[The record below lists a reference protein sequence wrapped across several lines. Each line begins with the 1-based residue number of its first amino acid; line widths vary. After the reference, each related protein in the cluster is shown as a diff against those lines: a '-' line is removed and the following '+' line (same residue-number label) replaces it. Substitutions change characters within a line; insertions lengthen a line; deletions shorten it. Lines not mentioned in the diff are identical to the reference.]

1 MTRAMYLIRESL
13 VNMQRNVLVVI
24 AAVLAVFVSLALALS
39 ALMVSELF
47 RVNTV
52 QWQEGTHVI
61 VFLRDTKDGIGLEA
75 HQALLGEILEF
86 DVVETAV
93 YIDKAGAYQEFSE
106 MFANTP
112 SIIREIDPSVL
123 PASIRIKLNDITRY
137 QDIDFRLAGDAAVR
151 QIVAPGETIERLAN
165 FSTAVNV
172 GGLSLAIVQGVA
184 AIVLISN
191 TIRMAIYARREEV
204 SIMKLVGASNW
215 FIRVPFLVEGML
227 EGLLGAGL
235 AVVTVAFLRRWVS
248 GFDGDL
254 DIFQLVI
261 SDGYFYRWAL
271 LFLFF
276 GALAGIAG
284 SALGLRRFLKV

>member
-1 MTRAMYLIRESL
+1 MTRTMYLVRESL

-47 RVNTV
+47 RVNTL

-61 VFLRDTKDGIGLEA
+61 VFLRDSKDGIGLEA
-75 HQALLGEILEF
+75 HQSLLGEILEF
-86 DVVETAV
+86 DVVESAAYV
-93 YIDKAGAYQEFSE
+93 DKAGAFQEFSD

-137 QDIDFRLAGDAAVR
+137 QDIEFRLAGDAAVR

-261 SDGYFYRWAL
+261 SDGYFYRWSL

-276 GALAGIAG
+276 GALAGVAG

>member
-1 MTRAMYLIRESL
+1 MTRATYLIRESL
-13 VNMQRNVLVVI
+13 VNMQRNLLVVL

-47 RVNTV
+47 RVNTL

-61 VFLRDTKDGIGLEA
+61 VFLRDTRDGIAPEA
-75 HQALLGEILEF
+75 HLALLGEVLEF
-86 DVVETAV
+86 DVVETASYV
-93 YIDKAGAYQEFSE
+93 DKSGAYDEFSE

-137 QDIDFRLAGDAAVR
+137 QEIDHRLAGDAAVR

-172 GGLSLAIVQGVA
+172 GGLSLAVVQGIA

-227 EGLLGAGL
+227 EGLAGAGL

-248 GFDGDL
+248 RFDGDL

-261 SDGYFYRWAL
+261 SDGYFYRWSL
-271 LFLFF
+271 LFLLF
-276 GALAGIAG
+276 GALAGVAG

>member
-1 MTRAMYLIRESL
+1 MTRATYLIRESL
-13 VNMQRNVLVVI
+13 VNMRRNLLVVL

-47 RVNTV
+47 RVNTL

-61 VFLRDTKDGIGLEA
+61 VFLRDTRDGIAPEA
-75 HQALLGEILEF
+75 HLALLGEVLEF
-86 DVVETAV
+86 DVVETASYV
-93 YIDKAGAYQEFSE
+93 DKSGAYDEFSE

-137 QDIDFRLAGDAAVR
+137 QEIDHRLAGDAAVR

-172 GGLSLAIVQGVA
+172 GGLSLAVVQGIA

-215 FIRVPFLVEGML
+215 FIRIPFLVEGML
-227 EGLLGAGL
+227 EGLAGAGL

-248 GFDGDL
+248 RFDGDL

-261 SDGYFYRWAL
+261 SDGYFYRWSL
-271 LFLFF
+271 LFLLF

>member
-1 MTRAMYLIRESL
+1 MTRVSYLIRESF
-13 VNMQRNVLVVI
+13 VNMRRNLLVVV

-47 RVNTV
+47 RVNTL

-61 VFLRDTKDGIGLEA
+61 VFLRDTRDGIGLEA
-75 HQALLGEILEF
+75 HQSLLREILDF
-86 DVVETAV
+86 DAVEGAAYV
-93 YIDKAGAYQEFSE
+93 DKAGAYEEFSE

-123 PASIRIKLNDITRY
+123 PASIRIKLKDIKKYR
-137 QDIDFRLAGDAAVR
+137 DIEFRLAGDAAVR
-151 QIVAPGETIERLAN
+151 QIVAPGETIERLAK
-165 FSTAVNV
+165 FSTAIDV

-184 AIVLISN
+184 AVVLISN

-215 FIRVPFLVEGML
+215 FIRIPFLIEGML
-227 EGLLGAGL
+227 EGVLGAGM
-235 AVVTVAFLRRWVS
+235 AVLTVTFLRRWVS
-248 GFDGDL
+248 SFDGDL

-261 SDGYFYRWAL
+261 SDDYFYRWSL
-271 LFLFF
+271 LFLLF
-276 GALAGIAG
+276 GALAGVVG
-284 SALGLRRFLKV
+284 SAIGLRRFLKD

>member
-1 MTRAMYLIRESL
+1 MTRATYLLRESL
-13 VNMQRNVLVVI
+13 VNMRRNLLVVL

-47 RVNTV
+47 RVNTL

-61 VFLRDTKDGIGLEA
+61 VFLRDTRDGIAPEA
-75 HQALLGEILEF
+75 HLALLGEIRDF
-86 DVVETAV
+86 DVVETASYV
-93 YIDKAGAYQEFSE
+93 DKAGAFEEFTE

-137 QDIDFRLAGDAAVR
+137 QDIDHRLAGDAAVR
-151 QIVAPGETIERLAN
+151 QIVAPGETIERLAK

-172 GGLSLAIVQGVA
+172 GGLSLAVVQGVA

-215 FIRVPFLVEGML
+215 FIRIPFLVEGML
-227 EGLLGAGL
+227 EGVAGAGL

-248 GFDGDL
+248 RFDGDL

-261 SDGYFYRWAL
+261 SDGYFYRWSL
-271 LFLFF
+271 LFLVF

>member
-1 MTRAMYLIRESL
+1 MTRALYLVRESL

-61 VFLRDTKDGIGLEA
+61 VFLRDSKDGIGLEA
-75 HQALLGEILEF
+75 HQSLLGEILEF

-93 YIDKAGAYQEFSE
+93 YVDKAGAFQEFSE

-172 GGLSLAIVQGVA
+172 GGLSLAVVQGVA

-215 FIRVPFLVEGML
+215 FIRVPFLIEGML

-261 SDGYFYRWAL
+261 SNGYFYRWSL